1 MEFKGKYLS
10 ARKKLIESLAYKK
23 FSKVHGKCL
32 LGKKSEFQSS
42 YCIYNSMEK
51 HYIVYIYI
59 SGSHFTVHH
68 FTLGILNNF
77 CLTL

>member
-59 SGSHFTVHH
+59 YFWFSFHCASFHVRN
-68 FTLGILNNF
+68 IE
-77 CLTL
+77 